1 MKVVVIMYG
10 LNDGLCR
17 SLILEVEKIGEFI
30 LRCYSLLM
38 INVVLYLVI
47 KLFKWFIKKI
57 IFEYLSFFGKKKIGI
72 VKLNMR
78 NLNCVC
84 V

>member
-17 SLILEVEKIGEFI
+17 SLILEVKKIGEFI

-38 INVVLYLVI
+38 INVVLYSVI

-57 IFEYLSFFGKKKIGI
+57 IFEYLSFFGKKKIVV

>member
-17 SLILEVEKIGEFI
+17 SLILEVEKIREFI

-57 IFEYLSFFGKKKIGI
+57 IFEYLSFFGKKKIVV

>member
-17 SLILEVEKIGEFI
+17 SLILGVEKIGEFI

-57 IFEYLSFFGKKKIGI
+57 IFEYLSFFGKKKIVV

>member
-38 INVVLYLVI
+38 INVVLYSVI

-57 IFEYLSFFGKKKIGI
+57 IFEYLSFFGKKKIVV

>member
-57 IFEYLSFFGKKKIGI
+57 IFEYLSFFGKKKIVV

>member
-38 INVVLYLVI
+38 INVVLYSVI
-47 KLFKWFIKKI
+47 KLFKENYFWVFEFFWEKKN
-57 IFEYLSFFGKKKIGI
+57 SG
-72 VKLNMR
+72 
-78 NLNCVC
+78 C
-84 V
+84 